1 MLNRPQIKADARL
14 LIRTAAVSPLMM
26 SAIVLLI
33 VFLLDRV
40 SDLAEY
46 GSLFYSYT
54 YNAAYLDAL
63 LAGNVSALPDALPA
77 LVGDSPE
84 IPSFFS
90 VLVSLFTTIL
100 YGGYYAYCL
109 GIHRGV
115 RMPYSTLLD
124 GLSVSGKL
132 IWCSIQMTVKI
143 ILWSLLFLFPGIIAT
158 YRYRF
163 AYYNILSD
171 PTMTASDAIRL
182 SCRQTMGM
190 KGELF
195 LLDLSFLGWLMLPAI
210 LSAFLGLIGLYPVV
224 VASFLLDIWL
234 TPYTSLCDV
243 AYFEE
248 ARRRLAPPPPP
259 VWNNTNY

>member
-100 YGGYYAYCL
+100 YGG
-109 GIHRGV
+109 
-115 RMPYSTLLD
+115 
-124 GLSVSGKL
+124 
-132 IWCSIQMTVKI
+132 
-143 ILWSLLFLFPGIIAT
+143 
-158 YRYRF
+158 
-163 AYYNILSD
+163 
-171 PTMTASDAIRL
+171 
-182 SCRQTMGM
+182 
-190 KGELF
+190 
-195 LLDLSFLGWLMLPAI
+195 
-210 LSAFLGLIGLYPVV
+210 
-224 VASFLLDIWL
+224 
-234 TPYTSLCDV
+234 
-243 AYFEE
+243 
-248 ARRRLAPPPPP
+248 
-259 VWNNTNY
+259 